1 MRRVIPAHRVSG
13 AFVLRI
19 LLVFAALSLMT
30 GCRAGQPWVEVGD
43 QRYYVEIA
51 DDPGERAQ
59 GLMFR
64 DSLED
69 DAGMLFIFPDIAPR
83 AFWMRNTR
91 IPLDIVYLGP
101 EFRIVAWSLNTP
113 PCRTQRCPSYPSIH
127 PARYVLEVNAGEM
140 ERLGVSIGDRV
151 RTGNVPGIDDSQ

>member
-1 MRRVIPAHRVSG
+1 MPRFSS
-13 AFVLRI
+13 AFVMRI
-19 LLVFAALSLMT
+19 FVVFTALMLMT

-64 DSLED
+64 DALDD
-69 DAGMLFIFPDIAPR
+69 DAGMLFIFPDVAPR

-101 EFRIVAWSLNTP
+101 ELRIVGWSLNTP
-113 PCRTQRCPSYPSIH
+113 PCRTQRCPSYPSIR

-140 ERLGVSIGDRV
+140 ARLGASVGDRLRVGNIPDIGDA
-151 RTGNVPGIDDSQ
+151 P